1 VSLPIQGHQA
11 DRLESSSL
19 VISWITDVY
28 SQMPFMSGVEVV
40 RALRE
45 VGNPLYVVGCTGNA
59 LREDQVR
66 HLSMY
71 EESTD
76 IQDEYL
82 KAGADGIIPKPVHQ
96 KSVLEQ
102 IKLARKRV
110 AGETKP
116 KALQPSD

>member
-1 VSLPIQGHQA
+1 
-11 DRLESSSL
+11 
-19 VISWITDVY
+19 VISRRNADI

-45 VGNPLYVVGCTGNA
+45 MGNPLYVVGCTGNA

-66 HLSMY
+66 YLITSKA
-71 EESTD
+71 SSD
-76 IQDEYL
+76 DQDEYL

-116 KALQPSD
+116 KALQPTD